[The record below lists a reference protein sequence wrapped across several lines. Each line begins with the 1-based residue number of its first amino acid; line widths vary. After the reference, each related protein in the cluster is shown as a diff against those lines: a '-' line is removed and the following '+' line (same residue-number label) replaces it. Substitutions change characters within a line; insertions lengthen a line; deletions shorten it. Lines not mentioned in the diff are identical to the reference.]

1 MTHSK
6 LSPQKTPLKAIR
18 EELGITQV
26 QFAVALGIDT
36 STVSRCE
43 RGLSEIALTLWQV
56 KYLCKLTGKT
66 LDQLPD
72 HLGREADTEEHRLV
86 TQNQEGLLT
95 PVLLRKRAN
104 KTQRQIAVELGITE
118 SVISKW
124 ERGITIPS
132 PSLTDTPK
140 YCQAY
145 DCSLEELIEAFTN
158 LFNN

>member
-1 MTHSK
+1 M
-6 LSPQKTPLKAIR
+6 
-18 EELGITQV
+18 TQV

-56 KYLCKLTGKT
+56 KCLCMLTGKT

-72 HLGREADTEEHRLV
+72 HLGREADIEEHRLV
-86 TQNQEGLLT
+86 TQNQEGQLT
-95 PVLLRKRAN
+95 PALLRKRAN

-124 ERGITIPS
+124 ERGITVPS

-158 LFNN
+158 LSNN